1 MALEI
6 DKRLLDPSSQ
16 MEIIENLNRILK
28 LIDSASSGGGSDLE
42 TVKQDIQNLK
52 TATAG
57 LPTLKQDVNTAKTNI
72 TALQQSTAKI
82 PTIDGDVTKL
92 KSDLAAL
99 TERVT
104 ALEGAGA

>member
-16 MEIIENLNRILK
+16 MEIIENLNRVLK
-28 LIDSASSGGGSDLE
+28 LIDSASGGVGSDLK

-52 TATAG
+52 TATAE
-57 LPTLKQDVNTAKTNI
+57 LPTIKSDVNIAKTNI

-82 PTIDGDVTKL
+82 PTIDGEVTKL

-99 TERVT
+99 TERVAT
-104 ALEGAGA
+104 LEGPGA

>member
-28 LIDSASSGGGSDLE
+28 LIDSANGGVDTDLE

-52 TATAG
+52 TATAD
-57 LPTLKQDVNTAKTNI
+57 L
-72 TALQQSTAKI
+72 
-82 PTIDGDVTKL
+82 PTIDGDVTRL

-104 ALEGAGA
+104 TLEGAGA

>member
-6 DKRLLDPSSQ
+6 DKRLLDPGSQ

-28 LIDSASSGGGSDLE
+28 LIDSASGGGSDLE

-52 TATAG
+52 TATAE
-57 LPTLKQDVNTAKTNI
+57 
-72 TALQQSTAKI
+72 
-82 PTIDGDVTKL
+82 
-92 KSDLAAL
+92 L

-104 ALEGAGA
+104 SLEGAGA

>member
-28 LIDSASSGGGSDLE
+28 LVDSASGGAASGLE
-42 TVKQDIQNLK
+42 TIKKDIQNLK
-52 TATAG
+52 TATAD
-57 LPTLKQDVNTAKTNI
+57 LP
-72 TALQQSTAKI
+72 
-82 PTIDGDVTKL
+82 KL

-99 TERVT
+99 TERVAT
-104 ALEGAGA
+104 LEGTGA

>member
-1 MALEI
+1 MAVEI

-28 LIDSASSGGGSDLE
+28 LIDSASGGGSSDLE

-52 TATAG
+52 TATAE
-57 LPTLKQDVNTAKTNI
+57 
-72 TALQQSTAKI
+72 
-82 PTIDGDVTKL
+82 
-92 KSDLAAL
+92 L

-104 ALEGAGA
+104 SLEGAGA